1 MNFPSELK
9 YTKDHEWIRVEGDTA
24 FVGITDYA
32 QQELGEIVFVDIA
45 TEGETLAKDEAF
57 GSVEA
62 VKTVS
67 DLPVMNKAA
76 QFLDEMEIPF
86 EMNALSAHRTP
97 EEVERF
103 ARGAEGRGIR
113 VIIAAAGMAAHL
125 CGVIASMTTLPV
137 VGVPIAASLDGI
149 DALLAIVQMPPG
161 IPVATVGINGAQNAA
176 ILAAQMLALSDPAL
190 ARRMADYKEG
200 LKKKIVKANEELA
213 SVQFKFKTN

>member
-1 MNFPSELK
+1 MTPQVS
-9 YTKDHEWIRVEGDTA
+9 I
-24 FVGITDYA
+24 IM
-32 QQELGEIVFVDIA
+32 
-45 TEGETLAKDEAF
+45 
-57 GSVEA
+57 GS
-62 VKTVS
+62 VS

-176 ILAAQMLALSDPAL
+176 ILAAQMLALSDEAL
-190 ARRMADYKEG
+190 ARRLADYKEG
-200 LKKKIVKANEELA
+200 LKTKIVKANEELA